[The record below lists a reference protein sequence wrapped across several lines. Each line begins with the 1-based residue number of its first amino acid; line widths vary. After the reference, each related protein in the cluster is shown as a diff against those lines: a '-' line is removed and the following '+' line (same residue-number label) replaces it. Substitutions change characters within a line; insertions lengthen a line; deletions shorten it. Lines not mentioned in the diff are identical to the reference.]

1 MTTPEP
7 SPIPAAA
14 DPAAASPGSASAP
27 AGHQP
32 NPVPGASAAT
42 LTPSGLPSAGL
53 SPTDAALIA
62 EACNKSNVLWV
73 RTVGTSRHHLAW
85 HVWHDDAVYV
95 VYGVDEQML
104 PLLSGQVEVVAKSK
118 DNGSRVVTFVAQADI
133 LPARS
138 AEWEA
143 AAAALAASRLNTRDS
158 ATQRD
163 RWASGTLVTRLTPLY
178 VSASGL
184 GDDRSEAGAVPAPT
198 EGPTTMTAHQPWHV
212 RGRASTWR
220 ARRAARRP

>member
-1 MTTPEP
+1 MPEP
-7 SPIPAAA
+7 SPIPAASDPA
-14 DPAAASPGSASAP
+14 PAAASPGP
-27 AGHQP
+27 AGPVPPNARPDAQP
-32 NPVPGASAAT
+32 NPVPGSSAPT
-42 LTPSGLPSAGL
+42 LTPHH
-53 SPTDAALIA
+53 AALIA
-62 EACNKSNVLWV
+62 ETCSKSNVLWV
-73 RTVGTSRHHLAW
+73 RTVGSVRHNLAW
-85 HVWHDDAVYV
+85 HVWHDDAAYV

-118 DNGSRVVTFVAQADI
+118 DSGGRVVTFVAQADI

-143 AAAALAASRLNTRDS
+143 AAEALAASRLNTRDS
-158 ATQRD
+158 GTQRD

-184 GDDRSEAGAVPAPT
+184 GDDRSEDGAVPAPQD
-198 EGPTTMTAHQPWHV
+198 GGTTVTAYQPWHV

-220 ARRAARRP
+220 ARRAARRS